1 MNYTAQNFGN
11 SISMLHSATRTQ
23 DQRGIPMRLPISR
36 TQQAIKKPMDMLR
49 VIANTLQMSV
59 EHYIERNRSREV
71 VDLRFLSAKLLRHYY
86 PNITYKEI
94 GALYGGQDHTSIM
107 NAIGKANDLLYIGDK
122 SFTQKYQ
129 AALNS
134 IEQWINEP

>member
-1 MNYTAQNFGN
+1 MNYTAQNFGT

-36 TQQAIKKPMDMLR
+36 TQQMVKKPMDMLR

-59 EHYIERNRSREV
+59 ENYIERNRSREV

-134 IEQWINEP
+134 IEQWIKEP